1 MKRIL
6 ILRHAKA
13 EDAAA
18 RRKDYSRR
26 LVPAGRADAAGM
38 AQTLAALN
46 LRPQF
51 VLSSAAPRAAETAR
65 LAAPGVP
72 AKKSKHLYAV
82 PPESWMR
89 RFRKLPETVHTVLAV
104 GHNPECE
111 DLVLAL
117 SGKRAHMKKCS
128 LAVLEFKGEWK
139 ELAPAAAKLARH
151 VHAPSHPPHPPA
163 SASATAAAKPP
174 SAKPAKD
181 APHARWTDSEVTEVP
196 PQNRELSWLSFNG
209 RVLQEASDP
218 EVPPLDQLM
227 FLGIVSANLDE
238 FFRVRVGAMES
249 ALRRAGPKKAAEA
262 RDLFAAIDR
271 RASQLQRQLE
281 HRALE
286 IRGAL
291 ARRGVRLL
299 GEEELT
305 PAEREFCRA
314 YCADRVRAGMT
325 VLTNLRRS
333 ALSRAILTDNI
344 YLAVTM
350 ESDRGKVEH
359 ALIRPPSD
367 RVGRFVRMPQ
377 SPRRQGI
384 RVAWLDDVIRAAL
397 PDIFGHL
404 GFKRFAAHTVKLTR
418 SAELEVDDEF
428 SPRFAERFA
437 GAVRG
442 RDKGAFVRLLYDRD
456 IPARTLA
463 KLVKRL
469 RLGKNCLLAP
479 GGRYH
484 NLRDF
489 RDFPRPPERPEL
501 LRPRPGPLPHPA
513 LDGAVSL
520 LDACAARDRLMHF
533 PYHDFSLILKL
544 LREASMDP
552 DVSAIQMTAYRLAR
566 KSGVVAALV
575 NALRNGKKVFC
586 MVEPRARFDEEANL
600 RWARVLEEA
609 GASVTH
615 GLAGH
620 KTHAKAILISRKARR
635 GKARDIAVLGT
646 GNFNEDSARIYGDL
660 AVATADEDIARDVS
674 SFFRLLRDPA
684 RAHRFKRLLVSPRD
698 MRDELI
704 ALIRREAENAAAGRP
719 CGIRLK
725 LNNLSDPKLMRELE
739 KAAAAGAPVRM
750 VIRGVLGLDP
760 DRPEWGGNMSAV
772 SIIDALLE
780 HARVMIFENGGKP
793 RVFIGSADWMRRNME
808 RRLEICAPVL
818 DRKLAAELAEI
829 MEIQLADNV
838 KARILNG
845 AQDNRRRPRGAA
857 PARHAQAE
865 TREYYRRAAAA
876 AGGVERVG
884 RVKRAGGR
892 GGVGGVGGVGA
903 K

>member
-13 EDAAA
+13 EAAEA
-18 RRKDYSRR
+18 RKKDYSRR
-26 LVPAGRADAAGM
+26 LVAEGRAAAADM
-38 AQTLAALN
+38 ASTLADLN

-65 LAAPGVP
+65 LAAPNVA
-72 AKKSKHLYAV
+72 AKKSKHLHAA
-82 PPESWMR
+82 PPERWMR
-89 RFRKLPETVHTVLAV
+89 RLNKLPESVHTVLLV

-111 DLVLAL
+111 ELILAL
-117 SGKRAHMKKCS
+117 SGRRAHMKKCS

-139 ELAPAAAKLARH
+139 SVAPAGAKLIRH
-151 VHAPSHPPHPPA
+151 VHAPS
-163 SASATAAAKPP
+163 SAAAKPADSTSTPTQPQPP
-174 SAKPAKD
+174 SAVKPPRSAKR
-181 APHARWTDSEVTEVP
+181 ARWTDDEAMEVP

-218 EVPPLDQLM
+218 DVPPLDQLM

-238 FFRVRVGAMES
+238 FFRVRVGALEA
-249 ALRRAGPKKAAEA
+249 ALRRVGGKKAAET

-271 RASQLQRQLE
+271 RASALQRQLE

-299 GEEELT
+299 SEEDFT
-305 PAEREFCRA
+305 PAEREFCRD
-314 YCADRVRAGMT
+314 YCSGRVRAGMT

-333 ALSRAILTDNI
+333 TLSRAILTDNV

-350 ESDRGKVEH
+350 ESGKGKVEH

-377 SPRRQGI
+377 SPRRRGV

-437 GAVRG
+437 GALRG
-442 RDKGAFVRLLYDRD
+442 RERGEFVRLIYDRD

-469 RLGKNCLLAP
+469 RLNRHCILSP

-484 NLRDF
+484 NLRDL

-501 LRPRPGPLPHPA
+501 LRPRPDPLPHPV
-513 LDGAVSL
+513 LNSAVSL
-520 LDACAARDRLMHF
+520 LDACAARDQLMHF

-552 DVSAIQMTAYRLAR
+552 DVTAIQMTAYRLAR

-620 KTHAKAILISRKARR
+620 KTHAKAILISRKPRR

-646 GNFNEDSARIYGDL
+646 GNFNEDSARIYSDL
-660 AVATADEDIARDVS
+660 AVATADEEIARDVS
-674 SFFRLLRDPA
+674 SFFRVLRDPA
-684 RAHRFKRLLVSPRD
+684 KAHRFKRLLVSPRD

-704 ALIRREAENAAAGRP
+704 LMIRREAENAAAGKP

-739 KAAAAGAPVRM
+739 KAAAAGVPVRM

-760 DRPEWGGNMSAV
+760 DRPEWNGNMRAV
-772 SIIDALLE
+772 SVIDSLLE

-793 RVFIGSADWMRRNME
+793 RALIGSADWMRRNME
-808 RRLEICAPVL
+808 RRLEICAPIL
-818 DRKLAAELAEI
+818 DRKLLAELAEI

-838 KARILNG
+838 KARVLNG
-845 AQDNRRRPRGAA
+845 AQDNRRLSPGGAR
-857 PARHAQAE
+857 ARRAQAE
-865 TREYYRRAAAA
+865 TREYYRRAAAE
-876 AGGVERVG
+876 G
-884 RVKRAGGR
+884 K
-892 GGVGGVGGVGA
+892 
-903 K
+903 